1 MGLVIQQISG
11 MSEVVYLL
19 EYHEET
25 TLLTFAVPNQK
36 REPLTEVMEIEGDW
50 CVTAH
55 LRFERYWFD
64 NWQKDLAA

>member
-11 MSEVVYLL
+11 MSEAVYLL

-36 REPLTEVMEIEGDW
+36 REPLTEVMEIDGKW
-50 CVTAH
+50 CVTSH
-55 LRFERYWFD
+55 LRFERKWFD
-64 NWQKDLAA
+64 RWQNDIAA

>member
-11 MSEVVYLL
+11 MSEMVYLL

-36 REPLTEVMEIEGDW
+36 REPLTEPMDIDGDW
-50 CVTAH
+50 CVTTH
-55 LRFERYWFD
+55 LRFERRWFD
-64 NWQKDLAA
+64 KWQLELAA